1 MAGIPFPELTPT
13 RRSYSPGRLPETL
26 FKSQNGATSF
36 IQFGGAFVDA
46 RLELQFINLL
56 DDDAA
61 LILVHYASITEDD
74 HAVFGERRGLGGMSQ
89 NMLAQVERGRG
100 GVLRWRYED
109 APVVESVGPG
119 VSSVRCSFIGYLYGS

>member
-100 GVLRWRYED
+100 GVCDGGTKTRLSWRVWD
-109 APVVESVGPG
+109 RA
-119 VSSVRCSFIGYLYGS
+119 